1 MFPLFSTSNISIDD
15 AIKPA
20 QVSIKVVTTDQWP
33 KLFMGKAVIGNYINV
48 WNTILQQINAQKGIL
63 YWDSNTR
70 PLGYEF
76 PPITTRPELPP
87 LVK

>member
-1 MFPLFSTSNISIDD
+1 MRLQVMTYFYLPISSMADRQIDILFEMFPLFSSSNISIDD

-48 WNTILQQINAQKGIL
+48 
-63 YWDSNTR
+63 
-70 PLGYEF
+70 
-76 PPITTRPELPP
+76 
-87 LVK
+87 